1 MKDKKRRI
9 ELFSFFDYTGIAR
22 HLTKMAEKGWLIEKM
37 SSFGW
42 TYRRIKPQKLHF
54 FVSYYP
60 KASEFDPEPG
70 EGQKQFQ
77 DFCAHT
83 GWICAMTCA
92 QMQVF
97 YNSRENPAPIETE
110 PELELE
116 MIHAAAKK
124 SYLPSHALLLLLSLL
139 NGGLF
144 VQTLL
149 DNPIRLL
156 ASASSLF
163 TGFAWLMVF
172 LLCIHET
179 GGYFWWLKKARQA
192 AARGEFPDSKSRI
205 LLQKIIGAAV
215 LAGFAYWLATVFAC
229 ASPLLK
235 ITCISMLCYTFAVI
249 LLVNGIKQLL
259 KRKKVSRNVNRT
271 VTFVSSF
278 VFSAVLL
285 AGITSGILYASANG
299 LLYGKHDTYEHNGAT
314 FPIYQDNLP
323 LTVQDLQQLP
333 VPESEEYIRARS
345 SSESLLAAQY
355 EMWQHPRYDST
366 HISQL
371 PELKYTITDIRL
383 PFLYSLC
390 KESLLKAKKDDISD
404 GQAFANHYEPS
415 DPSPWLAQDAYRLRW
430 SSGYI
435 DHYLLCY
442 ENRIVEIQFS
452 WEPDPEQM
460 TAAGRILAEYS
471 TKKFKNM

>member
-1 MKDKKRRI
+1 M
-9 ELFSFFDYTGIAR
+9 
-22 HLTKMAEKGWLIEKM
+22 
-37 SSFGW
+37 
-42 TYRRIKPQKLHF
+42 
-54 FVSYYP
+54 
-60 KASEFDPEPG
+60 
-70 EGQKQFQ
+70 
-77 DFCAHT
+77 
-83 GWICAMTCA
+83 
-92 QMQVF
+92 
-97 YNSRENPAPIETE
+97 
-110 PELELE
+110 
-116 MIHAAAKK
+116 
-124 SYLPSHALLLLLSLL
+124 
-139 NGGLF
+139 
-144 VQTLL
+144 
-149 DNPIRLL
+149 
-156 ASASSLF
+156 
-163 TGFAWLMVF
+163 
-172 LLCIHET
+172 
-179 GGYFWWLKKARQA
+179 
-192 AARGEFPDSKSRI
+192 
-205 LLQKIIGAAV
+205 

-333 VPESEEYIRARS
+333 VPESEEYIRERS

-390 KESLLKAKKDDISD
+390 KESLLNAKKDDISD

-415 DPSPWLAQDAYRLRW
+415 DPSPWLAQEAYRLRW